1 MAPAIA
7 SSSSRTTLPRYT
19 FVAELQE
26 RIRAIQVVVALHD
39 GTAQP
44 TLELVVSSADPR
56 MAVLRSATTSPSSS
70 SADQMIRIPLPAAAS
85 PITTTLSLPSP
96 SASHYSFRL
105 LALDTDD
112 DDEEDDPVSSPPPL
126 SAMELRAHRPA
137 SFACSTC
144 STPVVCPTEDASYQD
159 LPSEHWEELVGS
171 WLCHDEMKLD
181 LGPADGS
188 GGAGAGDDKTFWP
201 RQKEVLVGGT
211 YFLVEGGLVEEAS
224 FRVRRN
230 AEVGPVFFSIYRASS
245 SSFLRRFSS
254 SFPGQ
259 KKAAVMTLSSMTL
272 PFFPLSVSLS
282 LLRSA
287 YLERR
292 PASARETPSWFL
304 STLRSHGFWMSFFRG
319 EAGDR
324 RTEGGLHGGRL
335 RG

>member
-1 MAPAIA
+1 MAPAID

-112 DDEEDDPVSSPPPL
+112 DDDEEDDPVSSPPPL
-126 SAMELRAHRPA
+126 SAMELRTHRPA
-137 SFACSTC
+137 SLACSTC

-188 GGAGAGDDKTFWP
+188 GGAGAGGGKTFWP

-230 AEVGPVFFSIYRASS
+230 AEVGPVFFPLYRASS
-245 SSFLRRFSS
+245 SSFLCRFSP

-259 KKAAVMTLSSMTL
+259 KKAAVMTLLNDAPVL
-272 PFFPLSVSLS
+272 PSVRLS
-282 LLRSA
+282 LPPPLG
-287 YLERR
+287 
-292 PASARETPSWFL
+292 L
-304 STLRSHGFWMSFFRG
+304 S
-319 EAGDR
+319 
-324 RTEGGLHGGRL
+324 
-335 RG
+335 